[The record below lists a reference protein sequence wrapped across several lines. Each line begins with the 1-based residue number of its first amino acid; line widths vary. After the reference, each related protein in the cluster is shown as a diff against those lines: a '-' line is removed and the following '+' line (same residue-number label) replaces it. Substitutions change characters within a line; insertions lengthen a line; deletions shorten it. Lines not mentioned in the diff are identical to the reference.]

1 LTHAELFNWITDDE
15 SIGTASLSSFS
26 AAQSHMNSALEPWQ
40 GALYFSSALY
50 MQSQTSTGNIV
61 GKSIRNPL
69 ALGTVLRLIRFLGND
84 FKDQWLS
91 DFLALTQANRKCV
104 SVLAALPEWQPC
116 LFSILSETLE
126 LANGRRSFDA
136 EKNESS
142 TDPVVLKRLDICL
155 HLYSVLLGH
164 LVRSG
169 GDRVSHSLGVV
180 PNKLAWKYDGG
191 SMMLSCRDLGS
202 SRKCRAMCCALCA
215 ARHHGGRLR
224 SVYFE
229 I

>member
-1 LTHAELFNWITDDE
+1 LTHAELFTWITDDE
-15 SIGTASLSSFS
+15 STGTASLSSFS
-26 AAQSHMNSALEPWQ
+26 AVQSHMNALLERWQ
-40 GALYFSSALY
+40 GALDFSSALY
-50 MQSQTSTGNIV
+50 RPSQTSTSVVV

-69 ALGTVLRLIRFLGND
+69 ALGTVLRLIRFLGDD
-84 FKDQWLS
+84 FKDIWLS

-126 LANGRRSFDA
+126 LANGRRSFDD

-155 HLYSVLLGH
+155 HLYSILLGH

-169 GDRVSHSLGVV
+169 GDRVSHSWGCTEQGLCGCSVAPILV
-180 PNKLAWKYDGG
+180 AYDHCE
-191 SMMLSCRDLGS
+191 SVMLCDAHTAT
-202 SRKCRAMCCALCA
+202 KFCQ
-215 ARHHGGRLR
+215 
-224 SVYFE
+224 F
-229 I
+229 